1 MIEVI
6 VEKFSS
12 GCEEVG
18 GLRSV
23 EVAMQATRIRA
34 AGALSALAETCPP

>member
-1 MIEVI
+1 MIEVV

-23 EVAMQATRIRA
+23 EEAMQAPRIRA
-34 AGALSALAETCPP
+34 AGALSVLAEYLP

>member
-1 MIEVI
+1 MIEV
-6 VEKFSS
+6 VVAKFSS

-23 EVAMQATRIRA
+23 EVAMQAPRTRA
-34 AGALSALAETCPP
+34 SGALSALAGTYLP